1 MQKVK
6 NKMCFKAEETFNG
19 YSITCNGVHVFRLT
33 GEMDNK
39 ATAKYIAEQLNKVD
53 AQ

>member
-1 MQKVK
+1 MS
-6 NKMCFKAEETFNG
+6 FKAEKTFNG
-19 YSITCNGVHVFRLT
+19 YIINYNGVHVFRLT

-53 AQ
+53 AQWNLK